1 MTFEQREPQA
11 PPDFDPAP
19 PSAVLGS
26 RLVTADLS
34 PGFDSGWAVLAFD
47 GFGNGDLAGSDGEI
61 AVVGQ
66 PVTGFL
72 AAKFVNGAVDGKL
85 ANYSF
90 ASPHGTYVPRR
101 TNPLDE

>member
-1 MTFEQREPQA
+1 VFA
-11 PPDFDPAP
+11 
-19 PSAVLGS
+19 
-26 RLVTADLS
+26 
-34 PGFDSGWAVLAFD
+34 FDS
-47 GFGNGDLAGSDGEI
+47 FGIGSLAGSDGQI

-72 AAKFVNGAVDGKL
+72 TAKFVNGAVDGKL

-90 ASPHGTYVPRR
+90 ASPHSTYVPRR